1 MSSADTE
8 RADRGPS
15 ANELRDLI
23 SGDPRVAVD
32 DLEVLFGGEIDHA
45 EGIAIDTDGTI
56 WCGGE
61 DGQIYRI
68 EPNSPC
74 AVVATIGGRPLGI
87 ALDASGDA
95 YVAAEA
101 GWTPGGVAAVWK
113 VSPVGGAT
121 VLVSEVEGR
130 ALVAPNHPAF
140 LPDGTLL
147 CTESGTWGK
156 DDGFVF
162 SVGAD
167 GSSSIV
173 DRTCH
178 RYPNGICVSESGDRV
193 LVVESMLPGV
203 SVLERTA
210 AGNFEPSAIVIELP
224 GVIPDGVALD
234 DSGNMLIAC
243 FAPDCV
249 LLVDASGTVEA
260 VASDRRRFSLHSPTN
275 VAFVPGT
282 STVIAANYG
291 ERALTRFGHERRGA
305 AVHRPDHSASAW
317 TAM

>member
-1 MSSADTE
+1 MSSEDIG
-8 RADRGPS
+8 RADHGSSRD
-15 ANELRDLI
+15 ELRDLI

-45 EGIAIDTDGTI
+45 EGIAIDADGTI

-61 DGQIYRI
+61 EGQIYRI

-74 AVVATIGGRPLGI
+74 AVVAKIAGRPLGI
-87 ALDASGDA
+87 ALDASGVA

-101 GWTPGGVAAVWK
+101 GSTPGGVAAVWK
-113 VSPVGGAT
+113 VSPDGGAT
-121 VLVSEVEGR
+121 VLVTEVDGR
-130 ALVAPNHPAF
+130 GLVSPNHPAF

-147 CTESGTWGK
+147 CTESGTWGG

-167 GSSSIV
+167 GSSSII
-173 DRTCH
+173 DRTCS
-178 RYPNGICVSESGDRV
+178 RYPNGICVSESGDRI
-193 LVVESMLPGV
+193 LVVESMLPGIR
-203 SVLERTA
+203 VLERA
-210 AGNFEPSAIVIELP
+210 ADGSFEPSTVVVELP
-224 GVIPDGVALD
+224 GVIPDGVVLD

-249 LLVDASGTVEA
+249 LVVDTVGNVEV

-291 ERALTRFGHERRGA
+291 ERALTRFRHDRRGA
-305 AVHRPDHSASAW
+305 AVHRPDHSATAW
-317 TAM
+317 TPT